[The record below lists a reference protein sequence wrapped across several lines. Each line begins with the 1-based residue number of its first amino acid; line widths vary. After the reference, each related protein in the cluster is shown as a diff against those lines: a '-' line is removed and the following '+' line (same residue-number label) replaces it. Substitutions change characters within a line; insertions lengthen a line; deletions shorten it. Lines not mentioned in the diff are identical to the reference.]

1 MNFKTVNSQ
10 KQDEWCQS
18 GLYFFFWI
26 YLCFGKINDGCLE
39 LHNTTKPH
47 FSNRDKILYICVYI
61 YSFSKKSTLHFQWD
75 NYLLLYDIYLN
86 IDRYFSPSNE
96 SPFGWWQRWS
106 WISTYMFLAFKFYSA
121 SEREI
126 PKPYINLFCF
136 WVLKRYIKEL

>member
-1 MNFKTVNSQ
+1 MN
-10 KQDEWCQS
+10 
-18 GLYFFFWI
+18 G
-26 YLCFGKINDGCLE
+26 
-39 LHNTTKPH
+39 TKV
-47 FSNRDKILYICVYI
+47 VYI
-61 YSFSKKSTLHFQWD
+61 SFFEFICASERLMMVVLSYIIQQNPIFPIVIRYCTYVFIYIAFERHFQWD

-86 IDRYFSPSNE
+86 VDRYFSPSNE

>member
-1 MNFKTVNSQ
+1 MNGAKV
-10 KQDEWCQS
+10 
-18 GLYFFFWI
+18 
-26 YLCFGKINDGCLE
+26 
-39 LHNTTKPH
+39 
-47 FSNRDKILYICVYI
+47 VYI
-61 YSFSKKSTLHFQWD
+61 SFFEFIWAWERLMMVVLSYIIQQNPIFPIVIRYCTYVFIYIAFQKRVERHFQWD

-86 IDRYFSPSNE
+86 VDRYFSPSNE

-136 WVLKRYIKEL
+136 WVLKRYIKELL